1 MSEKKILEEKRKT
14 QKLYYQNN
22 KSKFVESCK
31 LYYEK
36 NREKILNYARS
47 YYLKNKESIAVKSKL
62 IYIENKV
69 ELYEYHKKY
78 IKANPD
84 KIRVHKSKY
93 RKKRLKQSI
102 QFRIQQRLRKRV
114 HSAIKNLKQNKLYSI
129 TKAIGCNSEELK
141 KYLESKFL
149 SGMTWDNH
157 GLYGWH
163 IDHVKPL
170 SSFDLT
176 NEKEFFQACHYTN
189 LQPLWAKDNL
199 QKGSKDL

>member
-1 MSEKKILEEKRKT
+1 MSEKEDLEEKRKK

-22 KSKFVESCK
+22 KSKFAENSK
-31 LYYEK
+31 SYYEK
-36 NREKILNYARS
+36 NKEKLINYNRS
-47 YYLKNKESIAVKSKL
+47 YYQKNKESIAQKSKVY
-62 IYIENKV
+62 YIENKI
-69 ELYEYHKKY
+69 EFLEYNKKY
-78 IKANPD
+78 VKSNPD
-84 KIRVHKSKY
+84 KIRVY
-93 RKKRLKQSI
+93 KKRYKKKKLKSDI
-102 QFRIQQRLRKRV
+102 QFKIKERVRKRV
-114 HSAIKNLKQNKLYSI
+114 HSAIKRLKEKKIYSI

-170 SSFDLT
+170 SSFNLT

-189 LQPLWAKDNL
+189 LQPLWAKDNWE
-199 QKGSKDL
+199 KGSKDL